1 MSIKYVDEW
10 PRSIA
15 VSGGTLIHP
24 TPAQCRAHGY
34 ELKTDEMREAERLAA
49 EEAARSAPFEISRM
63 RLLEAFESLGL
74 DDAFMAFV
82 ESDKHRRRFWYAST
96 TLDSDDHR
104 VVAAAHAITKALHLT
119 AEQVDG
125 LLRSARVNP

>member
-10 PRSIA
+10 PG
-15 VSGGTLIHP
+15 VLVVPGGTLIHP

-34 ELKTDEMREAERLAA
+34 ELKTEEMREADRLAA

-63 RLLEAFESLGL
+63 RLLEAFEAVGL
-74 DDAFMAFV
+74 DDAFMAFL
-82 ESDKHRRRFWYAST
+82 ESDKHTRRYWYAST
-96 TLDSDDHR
+96 TLDSDDPR
-104 VVAAAHAITKALHLT
+104 VVAAGAAIAEALGLT

-125 LLRSARVNP
+125 LLRSARVNQ